1 MGARDSMRAPLRA
14 LGAHLHDSD
23 ASCDWFTLPA
33 GAPASKFYDLRFQLP
48 FSATLA
54 DTDAPGGLIVH
65 YDQPQEP
72 PKAVLTHDLTPSEVA
87 LSKVLAAW
95 VEWWV
100 AAPSCGPDGD
110 CMSDVGLS
118 LIKRGMVN
126 RNGTTSPAGAALLDR
141 ARKAGVL

>member
-1 MGARDSMRAPLRA
+1 MGE
-14 LGAHLHDSD
+14 LHHH
-23 ASCDWFTLPA
+23 ACPRCHELPVC
-33 GAPASKFYDLRFQLP
+33 
-48 FSATLA
+48 LA
-54 DTDAPGGLIVH
+54 DCTVEPDLGTTPGG
-65 YDQPQEP
+65 Y
-72 PKAVLTHDLTPSEVA
+72 PKAHPVVCVRCEREALTPSEVA

>member
-1 MGARDSMRAPLRA
+1 MG
-14 LGAHLHDSD
+14 G
-23 ASCDWFTLPA
+23 WF
-33 GAPASKFYDLRFQLP
+33 GDEGVGFG
-48 FSATLA
+48 SATFAEMRDRGLA
-54 DTDAPGGLIVH
+54 RKQPISIAPN
-65 YDQPQEP
+65 P
-72 PKAVLTHDLTPSEVA
+72 TLTPSEVA

>member
-1 MGARDSMRAPLRA
+1 MGAEAAVCLLCGHTEGEHGGRGCSNGWATDVRGCGCLHFAPSPL
-14 LGAHLHDSD
+14 AHS
-23 ASCDWFTLPA
+23 
-33 GAPASKFYDLRFQLP
+33 
-48 FSATLA
+48 
-54 DTDAPGGLIVH
+54 
-65 YDQPQEP
+65 
-72 PKAVLTHDLTPSEVA
+72 LTPSEVA
-87 LSKVLAAW
+87 LAKVLAAW

-126 RNGTTSPAGAALLDR
+126 RNGTTSPTGAALLDR